1 MTVINTNV
9 KSLVAQD
16 SNRAIELKQAT
27 SMQRLSTGLR
37 INSAKDDAAGLSIG
51 TRMEAQVRGL
61 NMAIKNAN
69 DGISLMQTAEGAL
82 QEVTNSLQRMREL
95 AVQAANGT
103 NNAAD
108 RTALDKEVQQL
119 KEEIDRIASRTQF
132 NNMNIL
138 DGSFKDKVLQIGDK
152 ANITMEVDIASAKV
166 KDLGVGGSSGTG
178 DVLIGSRL
186 IDNDASGSR
195 TASISTE
202 FEDPI
207 SGLSLVINGHV
218 IQAIDKSA
226 SGVSDGS
233 TDINDVVAAINHSN
247 AGVKASAFNEAVAKN
262 TGTGVLTA
270 GALVITVTQVDT
282 GKNLALTVG
291 KTNSM
296 QEVVDQINTM
306 GSEGSVQARINDD
319 GKLVL
324 FNTTGAT
331 IKVNDGTGSAA
342 SAFDSNTGFMDG
354 NVSYYGMLK
363 LESTSGEPISIGTD
377 ALARGKT
384 WEDQRVALATLGLQA
399 NTSNQIGSSARSDAY
414 SVVGGTV
421 SAIATKWEKGELSIN
436 GVSIWRDGQETDGS
450 SFANVGATSGT
461 GYTDAASLAW
471 VQKIDLI
478 NSFAD
483 QTGVTAEK
491 FVNADGGSVFKL
503 NSINGT
509 PISIALGDASSTV
522 NAFGKYASH
531 GLMEQNVGAA
541 DYDTNAP
548 TGGTGAGGSALT
560 GTNVKTVESANQ
572 AITSIDKAL
581 EKVSDMRADLGA
593 KQNRL
598 NSTVNNLTNVATNT
612 EASKSRIMDTDYGKE
627 TTNLARAQII
637 SQAATAMLAQANQ
650 SAQSVLSLL
659 K

>member
-1 MTVINTNV
+1 MTVINTNI

-16 SNRAIELKQAT
+16 ANRAIGLSQAT

-37 INSAKDDAAGLSIG
+37 VNSAKDDAAGLSIG
-51 TRMEAQVRGL
+51 TRMEAQTRGL
-61 NMAIKNAN
+61 SMAIRNAN
-69 DGISLMQTAEGAL
+69 DGISLMQTAEGSL

-95 AVQAANGT
+95 AVQAANGV
-103 NNAAD
+103 NNASD
-108 RTALDKEVQQL
+108 RSALDKEVQQL
-119 KEEIDRIASRTQF
+119 KTEIDRIATKTQF
-132 NNMNIL
+132 NNINIL
-138 DGSFKDKVLQIGDK
+138 DGSFQDKKLQIGDK
-152 ANITMEVDIASAKV
+152 ADQTMRIDIASAKV
-166 KDLGVGGSSGTG
+166 KDLGVGGSSGSG
-178 DVLIGSRL
+178 DVMIGARL
-186 IDNDASGSR
+186 QDNAASGSR
-195 TASISTE
+195 AAAISTD
-202 FEDPI
+202 FADPI

-218 IQAIDKSA
+218 IQAIDKAA

-233 TDINDVVAAINHSN
+233 TDINDIVSAINHSN
-247 AGVKASAFNEAVAKN
+247 AGVKASAFNEVVAKN
-262 TGTGVLTA
+262 TGTGVLAA
-270 GALVITVTQVDT
+270 GNLVITVTQVDT
-282 GKNLALTVG
+282 GKDLGVTVG

-296 QEVVDQINTM
+296 KEVVDQINAM
-306 GSEGSVQARINDD
+306 GSEGAVQARINDD

-324 FNTTGAT
+324 FNTTGAK
-331 IKVNDGTGSAA
+331 IKVNDASGTTD
-342 SAFDSNTGFMDG
+342 AFDTNTGFKDG
-354 NVSYYGMLK
+354 DITYEGMLK
-363 LESTSGEPISIGTD
+363 LESTSGDPISIGTD

-384 WEDQRVALATLGLQA
+384 VEDQRTALATLGLQA
-399 NTSNQIGSSARSDAY
+399 NTSNQVGSSARSDSY

-436 GVSIWRDGQETDGS
+436 GVNIWRDGQETDGS
-450 SFANVGATSGT
+450 SFAHVGATSGT
-461 GYTDAASLAW
+461 GYTDAAALAW

-478 NSFAD
+478 NSFAAE
-483 QTGVTAEK
+483 TGVTAEK
-491 FVNADGGSVFKL
+491 FTNADGGSVLKL
-503 NSINGT
+503 NSINST

-522 NAFGKYASH
+522 NAYGKYASH

-560 GTNVKTVESANQ
+560 GTNVMTVEAAGQ
-572 AITSIDKAL
+572 AITAIDKAI

-598 NSTVNNLTNVATNT
+598 NSTVNNLTNVVTNT

>member
-27 SMQRLSTGLR
+27 AMQRLSTGLR

-119 KEEIDRIASRTQF
+119 KDEIDRIASKTQF
-132 NNMNIL
+132 NNINIL
-138 DGSFKDKVLQIGDK
+138 DGSFKGKVLQIGDK
-152 ANITMEVDIASAKV
+152 AQQTMKVDIASAKV
-166 KDLGVGGSSGTG
+166 KDLGVGNAAGSG
-178 DVLIGSRL
+178 DVLIGARL
-186 IDNDASGSR
+186 KDNDLGGSR
-195 TASISTE
+195 SAAISTDFAE
-202 FEDPI
+202 PI
-207 SGLSLVINGHV
+207 TGMSLVINGTV
-218 IQAIDKSA
+218 IQPINKQA

-247 AGVKASAFNEAVAKN
+247 AGVTASAFNEVVAKN
-262 TGTGVLTA
+262 TATGVLSA
-270 GALVITVTQVDT
+270 GALTITVTAVDS
-282 GKNLALTVG
+282 GKDISITLG

-296 QEVVDQINTM
+296 QEVVDQINAM
-306 GSEGSVQARINDD
+306 GSEGLVKARINDD
-319 GKLVL
+319 GKLTL
-324 FNTTGAT
+324 FNNTGAT
-331 IKVNDGTGSAA
+331 IKITDTTGTSGKY
-342 SAFDSNTGFMDG
+342 DSNTGFMSTTAT
-354 NVSYYGMLK
+354 SYYGMLK
-363 LESTSGEPISIGTD
+363 LESTNGGPISVGTN

-384 WEDQRVALATLGLQA
+384 REDERAALASLGLQA
-399 NTSNQIGSSARSDAY
+399 NVSNQIGSSARSDAY

-421 SAIATKWEKGELSIN
+421 GAIDTGWEKGEITIN
-436 GVSIWRDGQETDGS
+436 GVNIWRDGQETDGTS
-450 SFANVGATSGT
+450 YAKVGS
-461 GYTDAASLAW
+461 GYTAKADLAW

-491 FVNADGGSVFKL
+491 FLDTSGNYVFKL
-503 NSINGT
+503 NSVNGT

-560 GTNVKTVESANQ
+560 GTNVKTVDSANQ
-572 AITSIDKAL
+572 AITAIDKAI

-598 NSTVNNLTNVATNT
+598 NSTVNNLTNVVTNT